1 MATTTVNTTNYAG
14 EFAGQYIGSA
24 LLEQVSLQNGIFT
37 VKPNIKYK
45 QTVKRATISG
55 QLVADASCDFTS
67 TATITLDDRVLEPK
81 ELQINVEQCKLDF
94 ANDWDALSMGIGAFD
109 QLPRKYE
116 DYIIA
121 RMLEKHMAQTESNL
135 YTGDASNSGEFNGF
149 ATLIALDANLPAA
162 QEVTGTT
169 VAAANVID
177 ELASILDATPTRVRQ
192 QPDFYIA
199 VAPNIYYAYVRALGG
214 FASGGVGANGVD
226 NKGTTWWNGGTGNIL
241 FEGVPLKLANGLDS
255 NVAFATYTA
264 NLWFGTG
271 LLSDH
276 NEVSLIDMGPTLGS
290 KNVRFVAR
298 YTSGVQYGF
307 AGDVVT
313 YGIVNSAN

>member
-24 LLEQVSLQNGIFT
+24 LLEQQSLQNGIFT

-55 QLVADASCDFTS
+55 QLVSDASCDFNATS
-67 TATITLDDRVLEPK
+67 TITLDDRVLEPK
-81 ELQINVEQCKLDF
+81 ELQINVQQCKLDF
-94 ANDWDALSMGIGAFD
+94 SNDWDAVQMGMSAFD
-109 QLPRKYE
+109 NLPKRYE

-121 RMLEKHMAQTESNL
+121 RMISKHMSQTESNL
-135 YTGDASNSGEFNGF
+135 YSGDATNSGEFDGF

-162 QEVTGTT
+162 QEITGTT
-169 VAAANVID
+169 VTATNVID

-192 QPDFYIA
+192 MPGFYIA

-226 NKGTTWWNGGTGNIL
+226 NKGTTWWNGGTGNIM
-241 FEGVPLKLANGLDS
+241 FEGVPLKLANGLGS
-255 NVAFATYTA
+255 NVAFATYTE

-276 NEVSLIDMGPTLGS
+276 NEVRLIDMAPIDGS
-290 KNVRFVAR
+290 KNVRFIAR

-313 YGIVNSAN
+313 YGIANAVN